1 MGCRPISD
9 TFYSASP
16 GDRQWRKVIVSG
28 RSFRDIRQ
36 IADGFLDELTLI
48 SGFESWSLFLNES
61 ILAMGELYKEY
72 MGLIP
77 PSIRCLNSKYRRNA
91 AYRSFIKTSEN
102 SVLSDFVF
110 LPWRHLL
117 FHAGTI
123 YKLSRMNR
131 VLPEEGTAN

>member
-1 MGCRPISD
+1 
-9 TFYSASP
+9 
-16 GDRQWRKVIVSG
+16 
-28 RSFRDIRQ
+28 
-36 IADGFLDELTLI
+36 
-48 SGFESWSLFLNES
+48 
-61 ILAMGELYKEY
+61 MGELYKEY

-91 AYRSFIKTSEN
+91 AYRSFIKVRGFNFIQVRVHVMLIQQTSEN
-102 SVLSDFVF
+102 SVLSDYVF

-123 YKLSRMNR
+123 HKLSRMNR